1 METMNTKVMELEEN
15 LYESKQI
22 QLDLLEQLQQVEGN
36 LEAAQDKI
44 KELLALNKVL
54 EKDLPIYI
62 PKKYS

>member
-22 QLDLLEQLQQVEGN
+22 QLVLLEQLQQVEGN

>member
-1 METMNTKVMELEEN
+1 MNTKVMELEEN

>member
-44 KELLALNKVL
+44 
-54 EKDLPIYI
+54 
-62 PKKYS
+62 